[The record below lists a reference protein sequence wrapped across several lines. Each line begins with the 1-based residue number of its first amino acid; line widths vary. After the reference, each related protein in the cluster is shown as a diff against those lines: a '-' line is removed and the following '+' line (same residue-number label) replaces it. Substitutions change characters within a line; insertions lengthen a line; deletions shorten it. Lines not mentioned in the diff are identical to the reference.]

1 MDYLQIAL
9 VVLAVAGV
17 WAIVE
22 VALTLRTTRKSI
34 TEITLSANNTIEQ
47 IQPVISKID
56 GMVDELDPTIKQ
68 LPALMQKVDEAAE
81 NANTS
86 LESLNVVLGDV
97 ATVSGAASAVT
108 ATVSKAATDAMTG
121 VVESV
126 SKLGTGLG
134 GSLLNPSKLAEA
146 AQARLSGATAT
157 AQQSAQR
164 AQEYLEELPLLSHD
178 KEKHSKSAHSE
189 QFYIEYG
196 SESSQN
202 TEE

>member
-9 VVLAVAGV
+9 VVLAVVGV
-17 WAIVE
+17 WAVVE

-108 ATVSKAATDAMTG
+108 ATVSKAASDAVTG

-134 GSLLNPSKLAEA
+134 GSLNPSKLAEV
-146 AQARLSGATAT
+146 AQARLS

-164 AQEYLEELPLLSHD
+164 AQEYLEELPLLSQD
-178 KEKHSKSAHSE
+178 KTKHSKPARTE

-196 SESSQN
+196 SESSQK

>member
-9 VVLAVAGV
+9 VVLAVVGV

-22 VALTLRTTRKSI
+22 VALTLRTTS
-34 TEITLSANNTIEQ
+34 
-47 IQPVISKID
+47 
-56 GMVDELDPTIKQ
+56 
-68 LPALMQKVDEAAE
+68 
-81 NANTS
+81 
-86 LESLNVVLGDV
+86 
-97 ATVSGAASAVT
+97 
-108 ATVSKAATDAMTG
+108 VSKAASDAVTG

-134 GSLLNPSKLAEA
+134 GSLNPSKLAEV

-164 AQEYLEELPLLSHD
+164 AQEYLEELPLLSQD
-178 KEKHSKSAHSE
+178 KTKHSRPARSE

-196 SESSQN
+196 SESSQK

>member
-1 MDYLQIAL
+1 M
-9 VVLAVAGV
+9 
-17 WAIVE
+17 
-22 VALTLRTTRKSI
+22 
-34 TEITLSANNTIEQ
+34 
-47 IQPVISKID
+47 
-56 GMVDELDPTIKQ
+56 
-68 LPALMQKVDEAAE
+68 
-81 NANTS
+81 
-86 LESLNVVLGDV
+86 

-126 SKLGTGLG
+126 SKLGAGLG
-134 GSLLNPSKLAEA
+134 GSLNPSKLAEA
-146 AQARLSGATAT
+146 AQARLSGATVT

>member
-97 ATVSGAASAVT
+97 ATGSGAASAVT
-108 ATVSKAATDAMTG
+108 ATVSKAASDAVTG

-134 GSLLNPSKLAEA
+134 GSLNPSKLAEV
-146 AQARLSGATAT
+146 AQARLSGATAS

-164 AQEYLEELPLLSHD
+164 AQEYLEELPLLSQD
-178 KEKHSKSAHSE
+178 KTKHSKPARTE

-196 SESSQN
+196 SESSQK

>member
-9 VVLAVAGV
+9 VVLAVAGI

-97 ATVSGAASAVT
+97 ATVSRAASAVT
-108 ATVSKAATDAMTG
+108 ATVSKAASDAVTG

-134 GSLLNPSKLAEA
+134 GSLNPSKLAEV
-146 AQARLSGATAT
+146 AQARLSGATAS

-164 AQEYLEELPLLSHD
+164 AQEYLEELPLLSQD
-178 KEKHSKSAHSE
+178 KTKHSKPARTE

-196 SESSQN
+196 SESSQKS
-202 TEE
+202 EE